1 MFVVFPGIYGVSAGG
16 PGNGNVSDGESR
28 YFSEVLSARISKH
41 SIFTDMKFW
50 QHVLKEAV
58 QAKTEKVRLSR
69 VEPRPLDGG

>member
-1 MFVVFPGIYGVSAGG
+1 MLVGFPWICGVSAGG

-28 YFSEVLSARISKH
+28 YFSEVLSSKISKH

-58 QAKTEKVRLSR
+58 QAKTKKVGLKF
-69 VEPRPLDGG
+69 VQIFE